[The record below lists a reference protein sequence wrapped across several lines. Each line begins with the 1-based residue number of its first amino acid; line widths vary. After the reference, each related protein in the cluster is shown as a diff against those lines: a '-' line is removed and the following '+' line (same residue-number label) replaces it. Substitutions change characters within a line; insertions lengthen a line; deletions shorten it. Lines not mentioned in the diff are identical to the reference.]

1 MSIDSTFKP
10 MTANY
15 AVDSSAAVRIN
26 EAQGS
31 GVSSFRIRNTTAAN
45 AVAYVA
51 WGPSAAATPAANAAA
66 PAVGTPKVNSA
77 GIPANGVVYLEV
89 PANSFF
95 IGSAAAPNL
104 EICGGEGG
112 NGG

>member
-10 MTANY
+10 ATGNY
-15 AVDSSAAVRIN
+15 AVDNSVAAQVV

-31 GVSSFRIRNTTAAN
+31 GVSTFRIRNTTAAS
-45 AVAYVA
+45 AVAYVS
-51 WGPSAAATPAANAAA
+51 WGRTAALTLAANAAA
-66 PAVGTPKVNSA
+66 PAIGTPKVNSI
-77 GIPANGVVYLEV
+77 GIPPNGVVYIEV

-104 EICGGEGG
+104 EICGGQGG
-112 NGG
+112 TGG